1 MHRCTG
7 GGRARPPASYRDHPI
22 LATNR
27 ARRTLACRTVPGQTM
42 TTVLFD
48 TQLWCNAGMKI
59 GSQFK
64 TVALVGRSNTPGI
77 GEPLT
82 ALAACIAKRG
92 FEVVFE
98 TDTAQGIGVTA
109 YPTLAPAEIG
119 ARADVAVVLG
129 GDGTM
134 LGIGRQL
141 APYGTPLI
149 GVNLG
154 RLGFITDIPVADM
167 SQRVPHML
175 EGNFEREERTLL
187 EARIVRQ
194 GEPIYHAL
202 AFNDVVVN
210 RSGFSGMAE
219 LRVSVDGRFMYN
231 QRSDGLIV
239 ATPTGSTAYA
249 LSSQGPILHPQL
261 QGLVLVPIA
270 PHALSNR
277 PIVLPDDSNV
287 GIQIIGGRDVNVNFD
302 MQSFTAL
309 ELNDTIEV
317 RRSRHT
323 VPFLHPVGYSYY
335 ATLRQKLHWNEH
347 PSDEEGDG
355 KTL

>member
-1 MHRCTG
+1 MQ
-7 GGRARPPASYRDHPI
+7 I
-22 LATNR
+22 
-27 ARRTLACRTVPGQTM
+27 Q
-42 TTVLFD
+42 
-48 TQLWCNAGMKI
+48 KI
-59 GSQFK
+59 QSQFK

-77 GEPLT
+77 AEPLM
-82 ALAACIAKRG
+82 ALAQTISKRG

-98 TDTAQGIGVTA
+98 AQTAEEIGTQG
-109 YPTLAPAEIG
+109 YPALQPAEIG

-141 APYGTPLI
+141 APYRTPLI
-149 GVNLG
+149 GINHG
-154 RLGFITDIPVADM
+154 RLGFITDIAFSEMQEV
-167 SQRVPHML
+167 VPQL
-175 EGNFEREERTLL
+175 LAGSFEREERSLL
-187 EARIVRQ
+187 ESRITRD
-194 GEPIYHAL
+194 GDPIYHAL

-219 LRVSVDGRFMYN
+219 LRVNVDGRFMYN

-261 QGLVLVPIA
+261 QGIVLVPIA

-277 PIVLPDDSNV
+277 PIVLPDDSKV
-287 GIQIIGGRDVNVNFD
+287 SIQIVAGRDVNVNFD

-309 ELNDTIEV
+309 ELNDVIEV

-323 VPFLHPVGYSYY
+323 VPFLHPVGYSYFR
-335 ATLRQKLHWNEH
+335 TLRKKLHWNEH
-347 PSDEEGDG
+347 PSLQGDPED
-355 KTL
+355 

>member
-1 MHRCTG
+1 MQ
-7 GGRARPPASYRDHPI
+7 I
-22 LATNR
+22 
-27 ARRTLACRTVPGQTM
+27 Q
-42 TTVLFD
+42 
-48 TQLWCNAGMKI
+48 KI
-59 GSQFK
+59 QSQFK

-77 GEPLT
+77 AEPLM
-82 ALAACIAKRG
+82 ALAQTISKRG

-98 TDTAQGIGVTA
+98 AQTAEEIGAQG
-109 YPTLAPAEIG
+109 YPALQPAEIG

-141 APYGTPLI
+141 APYRTPLI
-149 GVNLG
+149 GINHG
-154 RLGFITDIPVADM
+154 RLGFITDIAFSEM
-167 SQRVPHML
+167 QEIVPQL
-175 EGNFEREERTLL
+175 LAGSFEREERSLL
-187 EARIVRQ
+187 ESRITRD

-219 LRVSVDGRFMYN
+219 LRVNVDGRFMYN

-249 LSSQGPILHPQL
+249 LS
-261 QGLVLVPIA
+261 
-270 PHALSNR
+270 NR
-277 PIVLPDDSNV
+277 PIVLPDDCKVS
-287 GIQIIGGRDVNVNFD
+287 IQIVAGRDVNVNFD

-309 ELNDTIEV
+309 ELGDVIEV

-335 ATLRQKLHWNEH
+335 RTLRKKLHWNEH
-347 PSDEEGDG
+347 PSLQDDPED
-355 KTL
+355 

>member
-1 MHRCTG
+1 MQ
-7 GGRARPPASYRDHPI
+7 I
-22 LATNR
+22 
-27 ARRTLACRTVPGQTM
+27 Q
-42 TTVLFD
+42 
-48 TQLWCNAGMKI
+48 KI
-59 GSQFK
+59 QSQFK

-77 GEPLT
+77 AEPLT
-82 ALAACIAKRG
+82 ALAQTISKRG

-98 TDTAQGIGVTA
+98 AQTAEEIGAQG
-109 YPTLAPAEIG
+109 YPALQPAEIG

-141 APYGTPLI
+141 APYRTPLI
-149 GVNLG
+149 GINHG
-154 RLGFITDIPVADM
+154 RLGFITDIAFSEMQEV
-167 SQRVPHML
+167 VPQL
-175 EGNFEREERTLL
+175 LAGSFEREERSLL
-187 EARIVRQ
+187 ESRITRD
-194 GEPIYHAL
+194 GDPIYHAL

-219 LRVSVDGRFMYN
+219 LRVNVDGRFMYN

-261 QGLVLVPIA
+261 QGIVLVPIA

-277 PIVLPDDSNV
+277 PIVLPDDSKV
-287 GIQIIGGRDVNVNFD
+287 SIQIVAGRDVNVNFD

-309 ELNDTIEV
+309 ELNDVIEV

-323 VPFLHPVGYSYY
+323 VPFLHPVGYSYFR
-335 ATLRQKLHWNEH
+335 TLRKKLHWNEH
-347 PSDEEGDG
+347 PSLQGDPDD
-355 KTL
+355 

>member
-1 MHRCTG
+1 MQ
-7 GGRARPPASYRDHPI
+7 I
-22 LATNR
+22 N
-27 ARRTLACRTVPGQTM
+27 
-42 TTVLFD
+42 
-48 TQLWCNAGMKI
+48 
-59 GSQFK
+59 SQFK

-77 GEPLT
+77 AEPLT
-82 ALAACIAKRG
+82 ALASCIAKRG
-92 FEVVFE
+92 FDVVFE
-98 TDTAQGIGVTA
+98 AETAQDIGATGYTA
-109 YPTLAPAEIG
+109 LRPAEIG

-141 APYGTPLI
+141 APYRTPLI
-149 GVNLG
+149 GVNIG
-154 RLGFITDIPVADM
+154 RLGFITDIPLTDM
-167 SQRVPHML
+167 QEVVPQML
-175 EGNFEREERTLL
+175 CGSFEREERTLL
-187 EARIVRQ
+187 EARITRD
-194 GEPIYHAL
+194 GDPIYHAI

-219 LRVSVDGRFMYN
+219 LRVHVDGRFMYN

-249 LSSQGPILHPQL
+249 LSSSGPILHPQL
-261 QGLVLVPIA
+261 QGIVLVPIA

-277 PIVLPDDSNV
+277 PIVLPDSCKV
-287 GIQIIGGRDVNVNFD
+287 SIQIVAGRDVNVNFD

-309 ELNDTIEV
+309 QLNDTIEV

-323 VPFLHPVGYSYY
+323 VPILHPVGYSHY

-347 PSDEEGDG
+347 PSLEDNS
-355 KTL
+355 LY

>member
-1 MHRCTG
+1 ME
-7 GGRARPPASYRDHPI
+7 
-22 LATNR
+22 
-27 ARRTLACRTVPGQTM
+27 
-42 TTVLFD
+42 
-48 TQLWCNAGMKI
+48 I

-64 TVALVGRSNTPGI
+64 TVALIGRSNTPGI
-77 GEPLT
+77 SEPLM

-92 FEVVFE
+92 LEVVFE
-98 TDTAQGIGVTA
+98 AQTALDLGTTG
-109 YPTLAPAEIG
+109 YPALSPAEIG

-141 APYGTPLI
+141 APYKTPLI
-149 GVNLG
+149 GINHG
-154 RLGFITDIPVADM
+154 RLGFITDIAASEMQQV
-167 SQRVPHML
+167 VPQML
-175 EGNFEREERTLL
+175 AGSFEREERALL
-187 EARIVRQ
+187 EARIMRN

-261 QGLVLVPIA
+261 SGMVLVPIA

-277 PIVLPDDSNV
+277 PIVLPDDCKVS
-287 GIQIIGGRDVNVNFD
+287 IQIISGRDVNVNFD

-309 ELNDTIEV
+309 ELNDTIDV

-335 ATLRQKLHWNEH
+335 ATLRQKLHWNEY
-347 PSDEEGDG
+347 PSLEDDP
-355 KTL
+355 LV

>member
-1 MHRCTG
+1 MQ
-7 GGRARPPASYRDHPI
+7 I
-22 LATNR
+22 
-27 ARRTLACRTVPGQTM
+27 Q
-42 TTVLFD
+42 
-48 TQLWCNAGMKI
+48 KI
-59 GSQFK
+59 QSQFK

-77 GEPLT
+77 AEPLM
-82 ALAACIAKRG
+82 ALAQTIAKRG

-98 TDTAQGIGVTA
+98 AQTAEEIGAQG
-109 YPTLAPAEIG
+109 YPALQPAEIG

-141 APYGTPLI
+141 APYRTPLI
-149 GVNLG
+149 GINHG
-154 RLGFITDIPVADM
+154 RLGFITDIAFSEM
-167 SQRVPHML
+167 QEIVPQL
-175 EGNFEREERTLL
+175 LAGSFEREERSLL
-187 EARIVRQ
+187 ESRITRD

-219 LRVSVDGRFMYN
+219 LRVNVDGRFMYN

-261 QGLVLVPIA
+261 QGIVLVPIA

-277 PIVLPDDSNV
+277 PIVLPDESKV
-287 GIQIIGGRDVNVNFD
+287 SIQIVSGREVNVNFD
-302 MQSFTAL
+302 MQSFTSL
-309 ELNDTIEV
+309 ELGDTIEV

-323 VPFLHPVGYSYY
+323 VPMLHPVGYSYY
-335 ATLRQKLHWNEH
+335 ATLR
-347 PSDEEGDG
+347 
-355 KTL
+355 

>member
-1 MHRCTG
+1 MQVT
-7 GGRARPPASYRDHPI
+7 
-22 LATNR
+22 
-27 ARRTLACRTVPGQTM
+27 
-42 TTVLFD
+42 
-48 TQLWCNAGMKI
+48 
-59 GSQFK
+59 SQFK

-82 ALAACIAKRG
+82 ALAACLAMLG
-92 FEVVFE
+92 LEVVFE
-98 TDTAQGIGVTA
+98 ADTAAEIGVTD
-109 YPTLAPAEIG
+109 YPALRPAEIG

-141 APYGTPLI
+141 APYRTPLI
-149 GVNLG
+149 GINHG
-154 RLGFITDIPVADM
+154 RLGFITDIPISD
-167 SQRVPHML
+167 ML
-175 EGNFEREERTLL
+175 ETVPQMLSGNFEREERVLL
-187 EARIVRQ
+187 EARIVRD
-194 GEPIYHAL
+194 GTPIYHAL

-261 QGLVLVPIA
+261 QGFVLVPIA

-277 PIVLPDDSNV
+277 PIVLPDDSKV
-287 GIQIIGGRDVNVNFD
+287 SIQIVSGREVNVNFD
-302 MQSFTAL
+302 MQSFTSL
-309 ELNDTIEV
+309 ELGDTIEV

-323 VPFLHPVGYSYY
+323 VPMLHPVGYSYY
-335 ATLRQKLHWNEH
+335 ATLRKKLHWHEY
-347 PSDEEGDG
+347 PSHEEDQRPQAAP
-355 KTL
+355 

>member
-1 MHRCTG
+1 MQ
-7 GGRARPPASYRDHPI
+7 I
-22 LATNR
+22 
-27 ARRTLACRTVPGQTM
+27 Q
-42 TTVLFD
+42 
-48 TQLWCNAGMKI
+48 KI
-59 GSQFK
+59 QSQFK

-77 GEPLT
+77 AEPLT
-82 ALAACIAKRG
+82 ALAQTISKRG

-98 TDTAQGIGVTA
+98 VQTAQEIGA
-109 YPTLAPAEIG
+109 QGYPALQIAEIG

-141 APYGTPLI
+141 APYRTPLI
-149 GVNLG
+149 GINHG
-154 RLGFITDIPVADM
+154 RLGFITDIAFSEMQEV
-167 SQRVPHML
+167 VPQL
-175 EGNFEREERTLL
+175 LAGSFEREERSLL
-187 EARIVRQ
+187 ESRITRD
-194 GEPIYHAL
+194 GDPIYHAL

-219 LRVSVDGRFMYN
+219 LRVNVDGRFMYN

-261 QGLVLVPIA
+261 QGIVLVPIA

-277 PIVLPDDSNV
+277 PIVLPDDCKVS
-287 GIQIIGGRDVNVNFD
+287 IQIVAGRDVNVNFD

-309 ELNDTIEV
+309 ELNDVIEV

-335 ATLRQKLHWNEH
+335 RTLRKKLHWNEH
-347 PSDEEGDG
+347 PSLQGDPED
-355 KTL
+355 

>member
-1 MHRCTG
+1 ME
-7 GGRARPPASYRDHPI
+7 
-22 LATNR
+22 
-27 ARRTLACRTVPGQTM
+27 
-42 TTVLFD
+42 
-48 TQLWCNAGMKI
+48 I

-82 ALAACIAKRG
+82 ALARCIAQNG
-92 FEVVFE
+92 FDVVFE
-98 TDTAQGIGVTA
+98 AQTARDIGITD
-109 YPTLAPAEIG
+109 YPALTPPEIG

-134 LGIGRQL
+134 LGMGRQL
-141 APYGTPLI
+141 AAYRTPLI
-149 GVNLG
+149 GINQG
-154 RLGFITDIPVADM
+154 RLGFITDIPVAEM
-167 SQRVPHML
+167 HLRVPQML
-175 EGNFEREERTLL
+175 AGSFEREERALL
-187 EARIVRQ
+187 EARIMRA
-194 GEPIYHAL
+194 GEPIYHAI

-261 QGLVLVPIA
+261 QGIVLVPIA

-277 PIVLPDDSNV
+277 PIVLPDTCNV
-287 GIQIIGGRDVNVNFD
+287 SIQIIGGRDVNVNFD

-323 VPFLHPVGYSYY
+323 VPFLHPIGYSYY

-347 PSDEEGDG
+347 PSGEENP
-355 KTL
+355 TP

>member
-1 MHRCTG
+1 MQVT
-7 GGRARPPASYRDHPI
+7 
-22 LATNR
+22 
-27 ARRTLACRTVPGQTM
+27 
-42 TTVLFD
+42 
-48 TQLWCNAGMKI
+48 
-59 GSQFK
+59 SQFK

-82 ALAACIAKRG
+82 ALASCIARRG
-92 FEVVFE
+92 FDVVFE
-98 TDTAQGIGVTA
+98 TETAH
-109 YPTLAPAEIG
+109 EIG
-119 ARADVAVVLG
+119 ATGYPALRPDEIGTRADVAVVLG

-141 APYGTPLI
+141 APYQTPLI
-149 GVNLG
+149 GINHG
-154 RLGFITDIPVADM
+154 RLGFITDIPISDM
-167 SQRVPHML
+167 QEIVPQML
-175 EGNFEREERTLL
+175 AGSFEREERTLL
-187 EARIVRQ
+187 EARIMRD

-219 LRVSVDGRFMYN
+219 LRVYVDGRFMYN

-249 LSSQGPILHPQL
+249 LSSAGPILHPQL

-277 PIVLPDDSNV
+277 PIVIPDDSAV
-287 GIQIIGGRDVNVNFD
+287 SIQIISGRDVNVNFD

-309 ELNDTIEV
+309 ELNDTIDV

-335 ATLRQKLHWNEH
+335 ATLRKKLHWNEH
-347 PSDEEGDG
+347 PSLADDPP
-355 KTL
+355 T

>member
-1 MHRCTG
+1 MQVT
-7 GGRARPPASYRDHPI
+7 
-22 LATNR
+22 
-27 ARRTLACRTVPGQTM
+27 
-42 TTVLFD
+42 
-48 TQLWCNAGMKI
+48 
-59 GSQFK
+59 SQFK
-64 TVALVGRSNTPGI
+64 TVALVGRNNTPGI

-82 ALAACIAKRG
+82 ALASCIAKRG

-98 TDTAQGIGVTA
+98 ADTAAEIGVTD
-109 YPTLAPAEIG
+109 YPALRPAEIG

-141 APYGTPLI
+141 APYRTPLI
-149 GVNLG
+149 GINHG
-154 RLGFITDIPVADM
+154 RLGFITDIPISDM
-167 SQRVPHML
+167 REIVPQML
-175 EGNFEREERTLL
+175 AGNFEREERMLL
-187 EARIVRQ
+187 EARIMR
-194 GEPIYHAL
+194 GGAPIYHAL

-219 LRVSVDGRFMYN
+219 LHVSVDGRFMYN

-261 QGLVLVPIA
+261 QGIVLVPIA

-277 PIVLPDDSNV
+277 PIVLPDDSKV
-287 GIQIIGGRDVNVNFD
+287 SIQIVSGREVNVNFD
-302 MQSFTAL
+302 MQSFTSL
-309 ELNDTIEV
+309 ELGDTIEV

-323 VPFLHPVGYSYY
+323 VPMLHPVGYSHF
-335 ATLRQKLHWNEH
+335 ATLRKKLHWNEY
-347 PSDEEGDG
+347 PSHEEDP
-355 KTL
+355 KP

>member
-1 MHRCTG
+1 MQ
-7 GGRARPPASYRDHPI
+7 I
-22 LATNR
+22 N
-27 ARRTLACRTVPGQTM
+27 
-42 TTVLFD
+42 
-48 TQLWCNAGMKI
+48 
-59 GSQFK
+59 SQFK

-77 GEPLT
+77 AEPLT
-82 ALAACIAKRG
+82 ALASCIAKRG
-92 FEVVFE
+92 FDVVFE
-98 TDTAQGIGVTA
+98 AETAQDIGATGYTA
-109 YPTLAPAEIG
+109 LRPAEIG

-141 APYGTPLI
+141 APYRTPLI
-149 GVNLG
+149 GINIG
-154 RLGFITDIPVADM
+154 RLGFITDIPLADM
-167 SQRVPHML
+167 QEVVPQML
-175 EGNFEREERTLL
+175 CGSFEREERTLL
-187 EARIVRQ
+187 EARITRD
-194 GEPIYHAL
+194 GDPIYHAI

-219 LRVSVDGRFMYN
+219 LRVHVDGRFMYN

-249 LSSQGPILHPQL
+249 LSSSGPILHPQL
-261 QGLVLVPIA
+261 QGIVLVPIA

-277 PIVLPDDSNV
+277 PIVLPDSCKV
-287 GIQIIGGRDVNVNFD
+287 SIQIVAGRDVNVNFD

-309 ELNDTIEV
+309 QLNDTIEV

-323 VPFLHPVGYSYY
+323 VPILHPVGYSYY

-347 PSDEEGDG
+347 PSLEDNS
-355 KTL
+355 LY